1 MFINNTTFSLQ
12 KKREDFALNVKR
24 IDRETLLSNNR
35 KKMIEQNN
43 NDIEVDKTLHLL
55 YEAIK
60 VYNKKDIKNGFKQI
74 NNFNNF
80 NQEQEIR
87 LVYMIEIILKL
98 KVEDDNSA
106 LHNECLNIL
115 VKLSLLNNSSQELF
129 TTLSMLCLLME
140 KYNNHINQALSY
152 QILDKILAF
161 IGNISCNNGF
171 ISAFT
176 SNLIDILQYQI
187 IFGQKRLLF
196 QAIWALNNILY
207 AIHNETALLNQVL
220 RRIGESEMPHYLVQY
235 VKKNEYRLDTNQLI
249 QIYWL
254 YAELSQIIPYDF
266 AQLQVK
272 EADCLEL
279 QLIKLFIYS
288 NLTGK
293 QIIPINCN
301 INQLLN
307 LFPVSHI
314 LIQRQLLVIIA
325 NLVLQ
330 TEIELET
337 LKNLINFAFPIC
349 PIDTM
354 FLLHNCQVKYN
365 LQLNQ
370 IEKDNILRIVDE
382 LQKESLIQDLVKQLK
397 LNN

>member
-1 MFINNTTFSLQ
+1 MFISNTTFSLQ
-12 KKREDFALNVKR
+12 KKRENFALNVKR

-35 KKMIEQNN
+35 KKMLQQNN
-43 NDIEVDKTLHLL
+43 NDFEVDKTLHLL
-55 YEAIK
+55 NEAIK
-60 VYNKKDIKNGFKQI
+60 VYNKKDIKSSFKQI
-74 NNFNNF
+74 NDYNNF
-80 NQEQEIR
+80 NEEQEIR
-87 LVYMIEIILKL
+87 LVQMIQTLLKH
-98 KVEDDNSA
+98 KVEDENSS

-129 TTLSMLCLLME
+129 NTLTILCQLME
-140 KYNNHINQALSY
+140 MYNNHINQALSY

-176 SNLIDILQYQI
+176 SKLIDILQYQI

-207 AIHNETALLNQVL
+207 AIHNETALLNQIL
-220 RRIGESEMPHYLVQY
+220 RRIGQSDMPHYLVQY
-235 VKKNEYRLDTNQLI
+235 AKKNEIKLDQNQLI

-288 NLTGK
+288 NLTGQ
-293 QIIPINCN
+293 QIVPINCN

-307 LFPVSHI
+307 LFPVSPI

-349 PIDTM
+349 P
-354 FLLHNCQVKYN
+354 VKIAFISR
-365 LQLNQ
+365 Q
-370 IEKDNILRIVDE
+370 IPCSYCIT
-382 LQKESLIQDLVKQLK
+382 VK
-397 LNN
+397 